1 MMIPTGIAIVLL
13 IVAPWYIALYRES
26 GWTHISSFFLGE
38 NLERYTSAI
47 GQQGRGMFY
56 YLPVLLS
63 DALPWSLLLPVAIA
77 VWIRERRQRWR
88 SPDFR
93 IRTLLLLWTAVIVV
107 FFSLSSTKQ
116 DLYIFPVVAAVAV
129 LGGDLVA
136 RGAMD
141 AIAWTPVRVTLGVL
155 GGLFLVSGALVLY
168 LFHGTGTSLTIN
180 GTLITGIVVA
190 AGGAATLL
198 LARRRTGL
206 AAIAVVATLVA
217 LNWTLVL
224 RVLPSVEAYKP
235 VAPLGK
241 AITEHARAGD
251 LVINYG
257 VAIPSLVFYVGRH
270 VDAAWSGEELVGL
283 VRSGK
288 PLFAVLPDDR
298 FNEIAGDLGTSA
310 CVIDRRPTFDAKLS
324 EVLAR
329 RAPPAVVLL
338 STRCPS
344 IR

>member
-1 MMIPTGIAIVLL
+1 
-13 IVAPWYIALYRES
+13 
-26 GWTHISSFFLGE
+26 
-38 NLERYTSAI
+38 
-47 GQQGRGMFY
+47 MFY

-77 VWIRERRQRWR
+77 VWIRERREQWR

-136 RGAMD
+136 RGAMN
-141 AIAWTPVRVTLGVL
+141 AIAWTPVRVTLAVL

-198 LARRRTGL
+198 LARRRTDL

-241 AITEHARAGD
+241 AITEHARDGD

-298 FNEIAGDLGTSA
+298 FNEIAGDLWHLRLR
-310 CVIDRRPTFDAKLS
+310 DRSTTD
-324 EVLAR
+324 VR
-329 RAPPAVVLL
+329 RQAQ
-338 STRCPS
+338 
-344 IR
+344 